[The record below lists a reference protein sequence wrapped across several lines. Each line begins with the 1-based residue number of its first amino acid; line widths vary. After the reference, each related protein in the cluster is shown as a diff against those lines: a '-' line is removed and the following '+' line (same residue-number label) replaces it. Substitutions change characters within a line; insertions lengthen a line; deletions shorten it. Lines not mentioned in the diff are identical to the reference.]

1 MVHENGQVQDNTHRI
16 FLDIFT
22 EDILY
27 NLQHYDTW
35 RITEVMLSI
44 FREGNMFR
52 VTENAREVLQRI
64 HTTRQQREN
73 SVEAEML
80 MEFLAEFAEDIPQRF
95 IYLTY
100 LDTLSNIEAQLEEII
115 QQQHIAHRQERRHF
129 LEEHA
134 TELEE
139 FLRVVPLRR
148 ETEYYELEYE
158 EYQENDE
165 TRHRFVMV
173 YYE

>member
-1 MVHENGQVQDNTHRI
+1 
-16 FLDIFT
+16 
-22 EDILY
+22 
-27 NLQHYDTW
+27 
-35 RITEVMLSI
+35 
-44 FREGNMFR
+44 
-52 VTENAREVLQRI
+52 
-64 HTTRQQREN
+64 
-73 SVEAEML
+73 ML

-115 QQQHIAHRQERRHF
+115 QQQHIAPRQERRHF

-139 FLRVVPLRR
+139 FLRGVPLRR